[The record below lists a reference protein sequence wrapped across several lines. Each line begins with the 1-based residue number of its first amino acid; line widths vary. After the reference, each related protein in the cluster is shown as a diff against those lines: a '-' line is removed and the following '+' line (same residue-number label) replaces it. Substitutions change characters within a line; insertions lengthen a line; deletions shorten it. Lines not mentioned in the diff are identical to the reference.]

1 MTILFPSAVRCHAS
15 AISFKGT
22 SSISICNVYSLI
34 HSHTCFRASGYPT
47 MRYGDFLVA
56 ERMGEGE
63 EETSQRVQQTMR
75 ESVPAY

>member
-1 MTILFPSAVRCHAS
+1 
-15 AISFKGT
+15 
-22 SSISICNVYSLI
+22 
-34 HSHTCFRASGYPT
+34 